1 MYWVKRLVTAL
12 SLLTVAAVVLA
23 GCTAGHAPAG
33 AGTPAKPTR
42 GKPGRSPGLL
52 HGKYQALAVAFPG
65 GGRGFALLSGYPGT
79 SSTVRSWV
87 DRTAGGGRHWT
98 ASPPA
103 SGPDQPGAQAG
114 LAFASASQGW
124 AYLPGL
130 FFTRDGGAT
139 WRAERTPF
147 PLTGLVAMAG
157 LSTWVAGYS
166 CARSDCQ
173 AVIYAAR
180 RVGGPLRRLAHQPL
194 AAGAVVAMARPSRS
208 VAWLLFESPH
218 GRFRLM
224 TTSDAGRS
232 WTARPL
238 PCLAAQRTGEQL
250 SAADPGSLWLVC
262 EGTPGAGSLPG
273 TLYLTTDGG
282 RRWHRIAAGN
292 ALQVHAVSD
301 RVAWAV
307 QGSPSGAA
315 VVRTTDGGRTWRT
328 VLSRTGTNIE
338 AFAVR
343 GPDSAQAAAEVLT
356 PAGIRFVAYQTRDAG
371 QTWQRA
377 RLPA

>member
-1 MYWVKRLVTAL
+1 VYWVKRLVTAL
-12 SLLTVAAVVLA
+12 SLLTVAAAVLA
-23 GCTAGHAPAG
+23 GCAAAHVPAG
-33 AGTPAKPTR
+33 AGTPNQ
-42 GKPGRSPGLL
+42 PGRGPALL

-87 DRTAGGGRHWT
+87 ERTADGGRHWT
-98 ASPPA
+98 ASPPV
-103 SGPDQPGAQAG
+103 SGPDQPGTQAG
-114 LAFASASQGW
+114 LVFASASQGW

-147 PLTGLVAMAG
+147 PLTGPVAVAG
-157 LSTWVAGYS
+157 RSAWVAGYR
-166 CARSDCQ
+166 CARSGCP
-173 AVIYAAR
+173 AVIYTAR

-194 AAGAVVAMARPSRS
+194 PAGTVVAMARPSRP
-208 VAWLLFESPH
+208 VAWLLLESPH

-224 TTSDAGRS
+224 TTSDTGHS

-238 PCLAAQRTGEQL
+238 PCPAAQRTGEQL
-250 SAADPGSLWLVC
+250 SAAGPGSLWLVC

-273 TLYLTTDGG
+273 TLYRTADGG
-282 RRWHRIAAGN
+282 RRWNRIAAEN
-292 ALQVHAVSD
+292 ALQVHAVSG

-307 QGSPSGAA
+307 QGSASGAA

-328 VLSRTGTNIE
+328 VLGRTGTSIE
-338 AFAVR
+338 GFAAQ
-343 GPDSAQAAAEVLT
+343 GPGSAHAVAEVLT
-356 PAGIRFVAYQTRDAG
+356 SAGIRFIAYQTRDAG

>member
-12 SLLTVAAVVLA
+12 SLQTVAAVVLA
-23 GCTAGHAPAG
+23 GCAAGHAPAG
-33 AGTPAKPTR
+33 AGTPAKPGR
-42 GKPGRSPGLL
+42 SSPGRASGLL
-52 HGKYQALAVAFPG
+52 HGKYQSLAVAFPG
-65 GGRGFALLSGYPGT
+65 GGRGFALISGYPGT
-79 SSTVRSWV
+79 SATVRSWV
-87 DRTAGGGRHWT
+87 ERTADGGRHWT
-98 ASPPA
+98 ASPPV
-103 SGPDQPGAQAG
+103 SGKNQPGTQAG
-114 LAFASASQGW
+114 LAFMSASQGW

-147 PLTGLVAMAG
+147 PLTGPVAVAG
-157 LSTWVAGYS
+157 TSTWVAGYS
-166 CARSDCQ
+166 CACSDCP
-173 AVIYAAR
+173 AVIYTAH

-194 AAGAVVAMARPSRS
+194 AAGTVVAMARPSRP

-224 TTSDAGRS
+224 TTSDTGHS

-238 PCLAAQRTGEQL
+238 PCPATQRSGEQL
-250 SAADPGSLWLVC
+250 SAAGSRSLWLVC

-273 TLYLTTDGG
+273 TLYRSADGG
-282 RRWHRIAAGN
+282 RRWNRIAVEN

-301 RVAWAV
+301 RVAWAI
-307 QGSPSGAA
+307 QGSGSGAA

-328 VLSRTGTNIE
+328 VLSRTDANIE
-338 AFAVR
+338 AFAAR
-343 GPDSAQAAAEVLT
+343 GPDSTHAVAEVLT
-356 PAGIRFVAYQTRDAG
+356 SAGIRFVAYQTLDAG